1 MEGEIDLPDA
11 IRADQGE
18 AASGV
23 RPHDIGG
30 QGGDVAAADKPHL
43 IRAGSDLRRRPEH
56 DVHR

>member
-18 AASGV
+18 AASGSARMTSV
-23 RPHDIGG
+23 AKA
-30 QGGDVAAADKPHL
+30 VAAADQPHL